1 MEPTISAEQ
10 VEAIVRNLHHDPF
23 QILGPHELE
32 VNGHKNW
39 VVRAFVPD
47 STEVYLLNPET
58 GEEHPMRSAHNE
70 HFFEVV
76 LPEPEEIFMYQYRI
90 VATNGHERFVYD
102 PYFFLPQMGE
112 LDLHLFG
119 QGDHHKIY

>member
-58 GEEHPMRSAHNE
+58 GEEHPHAIR
-70 HFFEVV
+70 
-76 LPEPEEIFMYQYRI
+76 
-90 VATNGHERFVYD
+90 T
-102 PYFFLPQMGE
+102 
-112 LDLHLFG
+112 
-119 QGDHHKIY
+119 

>member
-58 GEEHPMRSAHNE
+58 GEEYPMRSTHNE

-76 LPEPEEIFMYQYRI
+76 F
-90 VATNGHERFVYD
+90 
-102 PYFFLPQMGE
+102 
-112 LDLHLFG
+112 
-119 QGDHHKIY
+119 